1 MARCGVCGGKISRT
15 LVPHGVICEDD
26 RKGGVMGKLLWESR
40 VTKDMCADL
49 SPEDIE
55 QLIEQLNEAVEQVCS
70 EFDVA

>member
-1 MARCGVCGGKISRT
+1 
-15 LVPHGVICEDD
+15 
-26 RKGGVMGKLLWESR
+26 MGKLLWESR

-49 SPEDIE
+49 LPEDIE